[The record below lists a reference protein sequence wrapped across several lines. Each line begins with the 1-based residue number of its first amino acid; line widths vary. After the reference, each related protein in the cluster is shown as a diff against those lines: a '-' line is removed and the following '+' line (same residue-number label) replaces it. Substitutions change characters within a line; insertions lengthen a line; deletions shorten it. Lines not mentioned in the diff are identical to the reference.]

1 MSKRKNNAMEDNAS
15 DQTQANEQQP
25 QPDMGHESSE
35 NETNTPTDPA
45 LDFELKLKEQEDKFL
60 RLYAEFENYRRRS
73 AREKAEYLS
82 SASQQM
88 IVAML
93 PILDDFE
100 RASKNN
106 EQVTDIE
113 VLKEG
118 FQLIYTKLSQ
128 ILESKGL
135 KPIDA
140 MNQPFDFNLHEAIA
154 NVPVEDEA
162 MKGKVIDQVE
172 KGYYL
177 NDKVIRFAKV
187 AVGQ

>member
-1 MSKRKNNAMEDNAS
+1 MSKRKNNAMEDNAA
-15 DQTQANEQQP
+15 DQMNSNEEQQ
-25 QPDMGHESSE
+25 GHEAANNLS
-35 NETNTPTDPA
+35 NDNNTPTNPA
-45 LDFELKLKEQEDKFL
+45 LDFEAKLKEQEDKFL

-73 AREKAEYLS
+73 AREKSEYLS
-82 SASQQM
+82 SASQEM

-106 EQVTDIE
+106 ENVTDI
-113 VLKEG
+113 VLVKEG
-118 FQLIYTKLSQ
+118 FQLIYTKLGQ
-128 ILESKGL
+128 ILETKGL

-162 MKGKVIDQVE
+162 LKGKVIDQVE
-172 KGYYL
+172 KGFYL
-177 NDKVIRFAKV
+177 NEKVIRFAKV

>member
-1 MSKRKNNAMEDNAS
+1 MSKRKNNAMEDNTV
-15 DQTQANEQQP
+15 DQANTNEEQQH
-25 QPDMGHESSE
+25 HETENNSS
-35 NETNTPTDPA
+35 NDANSSPTEPS
-45 LDFELKLKEQEDKFL
+45 LDVEAKLKDQEDKFL

-106 EQVTDIE
+106 ENVTDIAL
-113 VLKEG
+113 VKEG
-118 FQLIYTKLSQ
+118 FQLIYTKLGQ
-128 ILESKGL
+128 ILEAKGL

-154 NVPVEDEA
+154 NVPVEDES

-177 NDKVIRFAKV
+177 NEKVIRFAKV

>member
-1 MSKRKNNAMEDNAS
+1 MSKRKNNAMEDNTV
-15 DQTQANEQQP
+15 DQANANEEQQ
-25 QPDMGHESSE
+25 GHETENNSSNDVNNSSTE
-35 NETNTPTDPA
+35 SSH
-45 LDFELKLKEQEDKFL
+45 DFEAKLKEQEDKFL

-73 AREKAEYLS
+73 AREKSEYLS
-82 SASQQM
+82 SASQEM
-88 IVAML
+88 IMAML

-106 EQVTDIE
+106 ENVTDIS
-113 VLKEG
+113 VVKEG
-118 FQLIYTKLSQ
+118 FQLIYTKLGQ
-128 ILESKGL
+128 ILEAKGL

-140 MNQPFDFNLHEAIA
+140 MSQPFDYNLHEAIA

-162 MKGKVIDQVE
+162 LKGKVIDQVE

-177 NDKVIRFAKV
+177 NEKVIRFAKV

>member
-1 MSKRKNNAMEDNAS
+1 MQAEDWLQIEETTFKARFKKSPLLRSK
-15 DQTQANEQQP
+15 
-25 QPDMGHESSE
+25 
-35 NETNTPTDPA
+35 
-45 LDFELKLKEQEDKFL
+45 LKGIQRNIQFLKEQEDKFL

-82 SASQQM
+82 SASQEM
-88 IVAML
+88 IMAML

-106 EQVTDIE
+106 ENVTDIS
-113 VLKEG
+113 VVKEG
-118 FQLIYTKLSQ
+118 FHLIYTKLGQ
-128 ILESKGL
+128 ILEAKGL

-140 MNQPFDFNLHEAIA
+140 MSQPFDYNLHEAIA

-162 MKGKVIDQVE
+162 LKGKVIDQVE

-177 NDKVIRFAKV
+177 NEKVIRFAKV

>member
-1 MSKRKNNAMEDNAS
+1 MEDNTV
-15 DQTQANEQQP
+15 DQGNSNEEQLHPEAEINSSNEANQA
-25 QPDMGHESSE
+25 
-35 NETNTPTDPA
+35 PTEPF
-45 LDFELKLKEQEDKFL
+45 LDFETKLKEQEDKFL

-106 EQVTDIE
+106 EHVNDVA

-118 FQLIYTKLSQ
+118 FQLIYTKLGQ
-128 ILESKGL
+128 ILEAKGL

-140 MNQPFDFNLHEAIA
+140 INQPFDFNLHEAIA
-154 NVPVEDEA
+154 NVPVEDES

>member
-1 MSKRKNNAMEDNAS
+1 MSKRKNNAMEDNTA
-15 DQTQANEQQP
+15 DQMNSNEEQQ
-25 QPDMGHESSE
+25 GHESANNSS
-35 NETNTPTDPA
+35 NDDNTPTDPT
-45 LDFELKLKEQEDKFL
+45 LDVEAKLKEQEDKFL

-73 AREKAEYLS
+73 AREKADYLS

-106 EQVTDIE
+106 ENVTD
-113 VLKEG
+113 VAVVKEG
-118 FQLIYTKLSQ
+118 FQLIYTKLGQ
-128 ILESKGL
+128 ILEAKGL

-154 NVPVEDEA
+154 NVPVEDETQ
-162 MKGKVIDQVE
+162 KGKVIDQVE

-177 NDKVIRFAKV
+177 NEKVIRFAKV